1 VPLKSVP
8 LGGGLG
14 RVSWD
19 ILAWYLMLVKYNYY
33 IGTHSNDVDGLSPAE
48 SYECSFELF
57 GMSGRQP
64 ADTNCFRE
72 SMGIGFR

>member
-1 VPLKSVP
+1 
-8 LGGGLG
+8 
-14 RVSWD
+14 
-19 ILAWYLMLVKYNYY
+19 MLVKYNYY